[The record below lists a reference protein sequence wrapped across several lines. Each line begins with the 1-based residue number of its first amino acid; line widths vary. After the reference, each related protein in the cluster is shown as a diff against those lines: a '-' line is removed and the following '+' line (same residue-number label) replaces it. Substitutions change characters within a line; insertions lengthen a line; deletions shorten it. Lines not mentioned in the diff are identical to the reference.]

1 MENSNK
7 KKRRGLSKLLSTPK
21 GQIFMNMAYSLGA
34 AIVIL
39 GAMFKILHLN
49 FGTEM
54 LMLGM
59 TMEVIIFTLSAFDRS
74 DEDKA
79 MAMDWSRVFPILK
92 TGLKEDNPLNN
103 IAENG
108 IKVTGGSFSSELKL
122 EGMPSLSAEQSAAFA
137 DSIAKFN
144 DAAVGFAKMAELTD
158 RMHNSSSSYV
168 DNMSTLNRNIE
179 GLGRAYS
186 EQLESMASQLRA
198 ISIAQEEVSRMQRI
212 FEGSAD
218 SSDRFRR
225 ETERLADQLAQL
237 NAIYSR
243 MIHAMAPSSTGGNR
257 PIY

>member
-7 KKRRGLSKLLSTPK
+7 KKRRGLSKLLSTQK

-49 FGTEM
+49 FGTE
-54 LMLGM
+54 MLGM